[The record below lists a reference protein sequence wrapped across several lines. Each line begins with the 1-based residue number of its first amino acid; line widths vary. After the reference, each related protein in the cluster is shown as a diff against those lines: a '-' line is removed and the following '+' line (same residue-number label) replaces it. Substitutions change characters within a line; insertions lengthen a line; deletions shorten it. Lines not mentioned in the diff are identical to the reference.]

1 LIITRYVHLI
11 REEKKD
17 MRSRLEYLAAA
28 GIIKHGRYESS
39 VSEANVGL
47 LGGQHSRD
55 LHAYQ
60 DSTPQPT
67 FPEPIGHPFV
77 AGYEENQPI
86 MPSDIY
92 SSAPFL
98 SYPAGAEANSYHLP
112 AYDIR
117 EQSALSEKGSR

>member
-1 LIITRYVHLI
+1 
-11 REEKKD
+11 
-17 MRSRLEYLAAA
+17 MRLRLEYLAAA
-28 GIIKHGRYESS
+28 GIIKHDRYETS

-47 LGGQHSRD
+47 LDGQHSRD

-67 FPEPIGHPFV
+67 LPVPIGHPFV

-86 MPSDIY
+86 MPPDVY

-98 SYPAGAEANSYHLP
+98 SAGAETNSYRP
-112 AYDIR
+112 PVYDVS
-117 EQSALSEKGSR
+117 EQSGLSEKGSR